1 MMTLLVG
8 CSGQRE
14 KDSFKKQ
21 LSSTETTSSTI
32 EKPENSLLSSY
43 TDEQIEYASVWLSLG
58 VNQQI
63 DELNVLRIPAGTLIN
78 PNDTSSAVYPVNT
91 IQLCGSRLIDGSV
104 TYSRNNDGT
113 ITVYNVPQRWETNL
127 PEGLD
132 KNYMKQYT
140 QSLIDNGQIK
150 QLALGTPD
158 HIIKLINIQNI
169 Y

>member
-1 MMTLLVG
+1 MMTVLVG

-14 KDSFKKQ
+14 KDSLKKQ
-21 LSSTETTSSTI
+21 LSSTEMTSLTI
-32 EKPENSLLSSY
+32 EKHENSLLSPY

-91 IQLCGSRLIDGSV
+91 IQLCGSRLIDASV

-113 ITVYNVPQRWETNL
+113 ITVYNVPQRWEANL

-150 QLALGTPD
+150 RVEMGAPEN
-158 HIIKLINIQNI
+158 IIKLINIQI
-169 Y
+169 IH